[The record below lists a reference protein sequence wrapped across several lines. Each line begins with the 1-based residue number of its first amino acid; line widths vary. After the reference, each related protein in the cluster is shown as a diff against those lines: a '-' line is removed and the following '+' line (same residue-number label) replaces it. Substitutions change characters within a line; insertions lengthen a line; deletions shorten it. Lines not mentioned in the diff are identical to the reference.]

1 MEMQIRGV
9 DYPVSYDP
17 GPSDE
22 DFEKISDPDL
32 IKTNLV
38 KAEEKYARLSKQEWL
53 QLRRRAK
60 TDLFFLSAAI
70 LGYDRLS
77 TGLHGHL
84 CWWYQKHHTSQFRE
98 ILLPRGH
105 FKSTVI
111 TKADSIQTV
120 LPDDVGDQTWPRN
133 LGTNCRLCISHE
145 THESAS
151 RFLYEITGHFTS
163 NPTLM
168 GLFPECVPNPKKN
181 RINKHELEL
190 PRSRNWSEPTID
202 TMGVGAKGQGRHYNR
217 LMLDDLIGDKA
228 RDSQTEMQTAKDWFD
243 NIQSFFSMFA
253 QDQFVL
259 VGTRWAF
266 DDLYSHAHRVYEDQ
280 LHKYIRSV
288 EEKDPKTGEMK
299 AIFPEEF
306 TIPKL
311 KIIRKNKK
319 VFSAQY
325 ANDPKEG
332 GTEFEEAWLRYYY
345 WTGKTNIATFS
356 FDADGNPTGKKE
368 HSIWDLD
375 RVILIDPAMTGAGG
389 YCVTGTDHNSVNYVL
404 KALRLELKTE
414 EFVPFLFSE
423 VTRWQPR
430 AVAIE
435 EVLFSGLYKPFLEA
449 EMRLRGQ
456 RFHIILIKTK
466 QIQKDT
472 RVRGLANYFTT
483 GQIVINETQT
493 ELITEFKEFGAS
505 NDYHILDSLAQGP
518 EIWRPGQI
526 KKNPYAE
533 AEEDESS
540 KQAIDPETGYSII

>member
-1 MEMQIRGV
+1 MATIENIA
-9 DYPVSYDP
+9 DTDL
-17 GPSDE
+17 DE
-22 DFEKISDPDL
+22 AFEKISDPAL
-32 IKTNLV
+32 IKINV
-38 KAEEKYARLSKQEWL
+38 QKGEEKYHHLSKAEWL
-53 QLRRRAK
+53 GMRRRAK
-60 TDLFFLSAAI
+60 TDLFYLSAAI

-77 TGLHGHL
+77 IGLHGHL
-84 CWWYQKHHTSQFRE
+84 CHWYQQHHNSQFRE

-111 TKADSIQTV
+111 TKADSVQTV
-120 LPDDVGDQTWPRN
+120 LPDDVGDQLWPRN
-133 LGTNCRLCISHE
+133 LGSDCRLCIAHE

-190 PRSRNWSEPTID
+190 PRSRSWSEPTID

-228 RDSQTEMQTAKDWFD
+228 RDSPTEMQTAKDWFD
-243 NIQSFFSMFA
+243 NIQSFFSKFTE
-253 QDQFVL
+253 DQFVL
-259 VGTRWAF
+259 IGTRWAF
-266 DDLYSHAHRVYEDQ
+266 DDLYAHAHKVYEEQ
-280 LHKYIRSV
+280 LDKYIRSV
-288 EEKDPKTGEMK
+288 EEKNKETGEME

-332 GTEFEEAWLRYYY
+332 GTEFQEDWLRYYY
-345 WTGKTNIATFS
+345 WTSKNTVATFGKDENGQPKGKTVTN
-356 FDADGNPTGKKE
+356 
-368 HSIWDLD
+368 IWDMD
-375 RVILIDPAMTGAGG
+375 RLIIIDPAMTGSGG
-389 YCVTGTDHNSVNYVL
+389 YVVTGTDIKSLNYVL
-404 KALRLELKTE
+404 SAVRLELKTE
-414 EFVPFLFSE
+414 DFIPFLFKE
-423 VTRWQPR
+423 VNRWQPR
-430 AVAIE
+430 AVVIE

-456 RFHIILIKTK
+456 RFFIELARTK
-466 QIQKDT
+466 QQAKDA
-472 RVRGLANYFTT
+472 RVRGLANYFVT
-483 GQIVINETQT
+483 GQIIINEAQT

-505 NDYHILDSLAQGP
+505 NDYHILDALAYGP
-518 EIWRPGQI
+518 ERWRRGRPRVI
-526 KKNPYAE
+526 T
-533 AEEDESS
+533 EEE
-540 KQAIDPETGYSII
+540 KQEDSRDSETGYSQI

>member
-1 MEMQIRGV
+1 MEQENR
-9 DYPVSYDP
+9 PLT
-17 GPSDE
+17 DE
-22 DFEKISDPDL
+22 DFEKISDPVL
-32 IKTNLV
+32 IKHKLEE
-38 KAEEKYARLSKQEWL
+38 AEDKYRRFSKQEWMAM
-53 QLRRRAK
+53 RRRAK
-60 TDLFFLSAAI
+60 TDLFYLSAAI

-84 CWWYQKHHTSQFRE
+84 CHWYQQHHTSQFRE
-98 ILLPRGH
+98 VLLPRGH

-120 LPDDVGDQTWPRN
+120 LPDDVGDQNWPRS
-133 LGTNCRLCISHE
+133 LGVNCRLCIAHE

-190 PRSRNWSEPTID
+190 PRSRSWSEPTID

-228 RDSQTEMQTAKDWFD
+228 RDSPTEMQTAKDWFD
-243 NIQSFFSMFA
+243 NIQSFFSKFTD
-253 QDQFVL
+253 DQFVL
-259 VGTRWAF
+259 IGTRWAF
-266 DDLYSHAHRVYEDQ
+266 DDLYSHAHKIYEDQ
-280 LHKYIRSV
+280 LERYIRSV
-288 EEKDPKTGEMK
+288 EERDPKTGEMQ

-325 ANDPKEG
+325 ANDPREG
-332 GTEFEEAWLRYYY
+332 GTEFEKSWLRHYY
-345 WTGKTNIATFS
+345 WTSKSELATFT
-356 FDADGNPTGKKE
+356 FDADGNPTGKTTE
-368 HSIWDLD
+368 SIWDLD

-389 YCVTGTDHNSVNYVL
+389 YVVTGTSSKSINYTL
-404 KALRLELKTE
+404 SAIRLELKTE
-414 EFVPFLFSE
+414 QFVPFLFKE

-430 AVAIE
+430 AVVIE

-449 EMRLRGQ
+449 EMKLRGQ
-456 RFHIILIKTK
+456 RFHIELVRTK
-466 QIQKDT
+466 QQAKDA
-472 RVRGLANYFTT
+472 RVRGLSNYWIT
-483 GQIVINETQT
+483 GQIVTNESQT
-493 ELITEFKEFGAS
+493 ELLQEFDEFGAS
-505 NDYHILDSLAQGP
+505 NDYHILDALAYGP
-518 EIWRPGQI
+518 EIWRPGQPR
-526 KKNPYAE
+526 KSPEQVDE
-533 AEEDESS
+533 ADLHVDER
-540 KQAIDPETGYSII
+540 DLETGYSKI